1 MEFRPARADELPRLC
16 EMLEN
21 AKERLRLLGLTQWQS
36 GIPNGEML
44 AADIAAGRSFVLAEQ
59 GELLASAAICF
70 GEDESYRE
78 IDGAW
83 PNNEPYA
90 AIHRVFTA
98 QDALRKGCGTLL
110 LQKAETFCLR
120 RGVRNLRVDTH
131 RGNLPMQALLRRCGF
146 SLCGVIILQNTPEI
160 DPERLAYHKI
170 LTTKEESR

>member
-1 MEFRPARADELPRLC
+1 MEFRPARAGELPRLC
-16 EMLEN
+16 EMLES

-98 QDALRKGCGTLL
+98 QDALRKGCGCKKRKRSACGAACATCGSTHTGETSPCRPFSAGAASPC
-110 LQKAETFCLR
+110 AE
-120 RGVRNLRVDTH
+120 
-131 RGNLPMQALLRRCGF
+131 
-146 SLCGVIILQNTPEI
+146 
-160 DPERLAYHKI
+160 
-170 LTTKEESR
+170 

>member
-1 MEFRPARADELPRLC
+1 MEFRPARADELSCLC

-36 GIPNGEML
+36 GTPNREML
-44 AADIAAGRSFVLAEQ
+44 AADITAGRSFVLAEQ
-59 GELLASAAICF
+59 GKLLASAAICF
-70 GEDESYRE
+70 GEDESYRD

-83 PNNEPYA
+83 PNEEPYA

-98 QDALRKGCGTLL
+98 QDALRKGCGALL
-110 LQKAETFCLR
+110 LQNAETLCLG
-120 RGVRNLRVDTH
+120 RGVRNLRADTH

-160 DPERLAYHKI
+160 DPERLAYHKT
-170 LTTKEESR
+170 LTAKEES